1 MITKEELIKKI
12 EVCNPCSGGLRWA
25 KTKKTAKDILE
36 NVCKEWRAWALV
48 RGIAEFEEYCD
59 WEEFDTEDWSWL
71 LKSQPQFI
79 NLCKCLDKFTAL
91 DWRYLLKFQ
100 PQFIDKCDKL
110 DKFTTYDWRCLLSY
124 QPQLAK
130 YRK

>member
-59 WEEFDTEDWSWL
+59 WEEFDISDWLFL
-71 LKSQPQFI
+71 LSKRP
-79 NLCKCLDKFTAL
+79 K
-91 DWRYLLKFQ
+91 
-100 PQFIDKCDKL
+100 FIDKCNWL
-110 DKFTTYDWRCLLSY
+110 DEFHTEDWKYLLSK
-124 QPQLAK
+124 QPKLAK
-130 YRK
+130 YREKIS